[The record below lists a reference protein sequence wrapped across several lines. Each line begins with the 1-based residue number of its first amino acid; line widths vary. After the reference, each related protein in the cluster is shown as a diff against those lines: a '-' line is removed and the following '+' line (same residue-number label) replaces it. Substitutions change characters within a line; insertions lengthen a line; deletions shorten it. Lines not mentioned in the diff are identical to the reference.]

1 MRFKAPAWRPVVYM
15 SHCCR
20 LYHPGQES
28 CMQLVVS
35 VSLILEGPGNHEG
48 AGLLG
53 ESDLGHK
60 HRSARCSNQD
70 TQATSLWLFAFSAES
85 K

>member
-1 MRFKAPAWRPVVYM
+1 M
-15 SHCCR
+15 
-20 LYHPGQES
+20 L
-28 CMQLVVS
+28 LVVS
-35 VSLILEGPGNHEG
+35 VSLILEATGNHEG

-60 HRSARCSNQD
+60 HRSARYSNQD
-70 TQATSLWLFAFSAES
+70 TQATSLWLFAFAAGS